1 MSARPAFSD
10 NGGDEDVEKEMT
22 TDTKRRDFIRNV
34 GAVAASTA
42 VLASTQ
48 APAQGSQQAGGN
60 AVPYQ
65 PKPMSFDP
73 KSIAGISEKVLVSH
87 YENNYVGAVKRLNAI
102 GTQLA
107 ELDFAKAPN
116 FVINGLKRE
125 ELIASNSMILHE
137 IYFDGLGG
145 GSKAGGPLADAIA
158 RDFSSVERW
167 RAEFVAMG
175 KAEGG
180 GSGWVILA
188 YSPRDKRLVN
198 QWAADHSTT
207 LAGGRPVLV
216 LDMYEHAYHMDYGA
230 AAARYVDVY
239 MEAIRWDNA
248 AKLYE
253 QYSREA

>member
-1 MSARPAFSD
+1 
-10 NGGDEDVEKEMT
+10 MT
-22 TDTKRRDFIRNV
+22 LNTERRDFIRGV
-34 GAVAASTA
+34 GVAAASTA
-42 VLASTQ
+42 MLAGTQ
-48 APAQGSQQAGGN
+48 ALAQSNPQTGAK
-60 AVPYQ
+60 AMAYQ
-65 PKPMSFDP
+65 VKPMSFDP
-73 KSIAGISEKVLVSH
+73 KSITGISEKVLVSH

-116 FVINGLKRE
+116 FVVNGLKRE
-125 ELIASNSMILHE
+125 ELIAANSMILHE

-145 GSKAGGPLADAIA
+145 ASKPAGALADAIA
-158 RDFSSVERW
+158 HDFGSVERW
-167 RAEFVAMG
+167 RTEFAAMG

-198 QWAADHSTT
+198 QWAADHTTT

-230 AAARYVDVY
+230 AAAKYVDIY
-239 MEAIRWDNA
+239 MEAIKWDNA
-248 AKLYE
+248 ARLYD
-253 QYSREA
+253 QFSKEA

>member
-1 MSARPAFSD
+1 MTIDSERRRLIQTAGIVAAASVTASVPPALAQTNQTGARP
-10 NGGDEDVEKEMT
+10 M
-22 TDTKRRDFIRNV
+22 
-34 GAVAASTA
+34 
-42 VLASTQ
+42 
-48 APAQGSQQAGGN
+48 
-60 AVPYQ
+60 PYQ
-65 PKPMSFDP
+65 AKSLSLDP
-73 KSIAGISEKVLVSH
+73 KSINGISEKVLVSH
-87 YENNYVGAVKRLNAI
+87 YQNNYVGAVNRLNAI
-102 GTQLA
+102 ETQLR

-125 ELIASNSMILHE
+125 ELVASNSMILHE

-145 GSKAGGPLADAIA
+145 GGSLAGPLADAIA
-158 RDFSSVERW
+158 RDFGSVERW
-167 RAEFVAMG
+167 RTEFSAMG

-198 QWAADHSTT
+198 QWAADHTTT

-239 MEAIRWDNA
+239 MEAIRWENA
-248 AKLYE
+248 VKLYA
-253 QYSREA
+253 QYSREG

>member
-1 MSARPAFSD
+1 
-10 NGGDEDVEKEMT
+10 MT
-22 TDTKRRDFIRNV
+22 LNTERRDFIRGV
-34 GAVAASTA
+34 GVAAASTA
-42 VLASTQ
+42 MLAGTQ
-48 APAQGSQQAGGN
+48 ALAQSNPQTGAKAMAYQA
-60 AVPYQ
+60 
-65 PKPMSFDP
+65 KPMSFDP
-73 KSIAGISEKVLVSH
+73 KSITGISEKVLVSH

-116 FVINGLKRE
+116 FVVNGLKRE
-125 ELIASNSMILHE
+125 ELIATNSMILHE

-145 GSKAGGPLADAIA
+145 ASKPSGALADAIA
-158 RDFSSVERW
+158 HDFGSVERW
-167 RAEFVAMG
+167 RTEFAAMG

-198 QWAADHSTT
+198 QWAADHTTT

-230 AAARYVDVY
+230 AAAKYVDIY
-239 MEAIRWDNA
+239 MEAIKWDNA
-248 AKLYE
+248 ARLYD
-253 QYSREA
+253 QFSKEA

>member
-1 MSARPAFSD
+1 MT
-10 NGGDEDVEKEMT
+10 MT
-22 TDTKRRDFIRNV
+22 TERRNFLKGV
-34 GAVAASTA
+34 SAAAASTA
-42 VLASTQ
+42 VLTGTQ
-48 APAQGSQQAGGN
+48 AFAQGSSQTAGK
-60 AVPYQ
+60 AMPYQ
-65 PKPMSFDP
+65 AKPLPFDP
-73 KSIAGISEKVLVSH
+73 KSITGISEKVLVSH

-125 ELIASNSMILHE
+125 ELVASNSMILHE

-145 GSKAGGPLADAIA
+145 GAKANGALADAIA
-158 RDFSSVERW
+158 RDFGSMERW
-167 RAEFVAMG
+167 RSEFTSMG

-198 QWAADHSTT
+198 QWAADHTTT

-216 LDMYEHAYHMDYGA
+216 LDMYEHAYQMDYGA

-248 AKLYE
+248 ARLYE
-253 QYSREA
+253 QYSRET

>member
-1 MSARPAFSD
+1 
-10 NGGDEDVEKEMT
+10 MT
-22 TDTKRRDFIRNV
+22 ITTERRTFIQ
-34 GAVAASTA
+34 AASLAAAATA
-42 VLASTQ
+42 AGLAAT
-48 APAQGSQQAGGN
+48 PAASQSIPTGAK
-60 AVPYQ
+60 AMPYEA
-65 PKPMSFDP
+65 KPLSLDP
-73 KSIAGISEKVLVSH
+73 KSISGISEKVIVSH

-102 GTQLA
+102 GAHLA

-125 ELIASNSMILHE
+125 ELIAANSMILHE

-145 GSKAGGPLADAIA
+145 AARPSGPLADAIA
-158 RDFSSVERW
+158 RDFGSFERW
-167 RAEFVAMG
+167 RAEFAAMG

-198 QWAADHSTT
+198 QWAADHTTT
-207 LAGGRPVLV
+207 LAGGRPLLV

-239 MEAIRWDNA
+239 MEAIRWENA
-248 AKLYE
+248 VKLHE
-253 QYSREA
+253 QYSRQS